1 MMKLTG
7 KFTPHNFKL
16 NKRFKLN
23 KSFKLKKAATAMLLA
38 ASALSALPATAETL
52 KISHVRPQGTV
63 IDQDVKRMGD
73 ALQAATDGDVKL
85 RVYAANALGDYTLV
99 QERISV
105 GAIDMAVQPA
115 STATDR
121 RMQLGLLPYLAT
133 NWAEAQAIYGDG
145 APVREAMAT
154 LFAQQDITLLAAYP
168 VYFGGISLN
177 RGAVEPGQPDVSKGI
192 KLRVPPI
199 KSFQLLADNVGY
211 IGSPLPFSE
220 AFTAVQT
227 GVVDGVIGSGAE
239 GYYASFRDV
248 TQSYIPLNTHFE
260 IWYLMINSERF
271 NDLSDSEKA
280 ALKTAAADFE
290 QRRWQHA
297 EQDQAANEEKL
308 AANGAEIIQ
317 VSPQQLAQTSAKVRR
332 TVWPEILNDI
342 GTEWSQPI
350 LDQALESTPN

>member
-1 MMKLTG
+1 MKLTG
-7 KFTPHNFKL
+7 KFTHNM
-16 NKRFKLN
+16 
-23 KSFKLKKAATAMLLA
+23 KLKKTAQALLLA
-38 ASALSALPATAETL
+38 AATLSVLPATAATL

-63 IDQDVKRMGD
+63 IDNDIKRMGEEINT
-73 ALQAATDGDVKL
+73 ATDGDVKL
-85 RVYAANALGDYTLV
+85 RIYAANALGDYTLV

-133 NWAEAQAIYGDG
+133 NWEEAQKIYGDG
-145 APVREAMAT
+145 APVREAMEE
-154 LFAQQDITLLAAYP
+154 LFTHQDITLLAAYP

-177 RGAVEPGQPDVSKGI
+177 RDAVEPGQPDVSKGI

-248 TQSYIPLNTHFE
+248 TKTYIPLNTHFE

-271 NDLSDSEKA
+271 HDLSDKEQA
-280 ALKTAAADFE
+280 ALKAAAANFE
-290 QRRWQHA
+290 QRRWQQA
-297 EQDQAANEEKL
+297 EQDQIANEKKL
-308 AANGAEIIQ
+308 ADNGAQIIQ
-317 VSPQQLAQTSAKVRR
+317 VTPQQLAQTSDKVRR

-342 GTEWSQPI
+342 GAEWSQAI
-350 LDQALESTPN
+350 VDKALN

>member
-1 MMKLTG
+1 MSVPK
-7 KFTPHNFKL
+7 KA
-16 NKRFKLN
+16 
-23 KSFKLKKAATAMLLA
+23 LKKYTLLASLIAAAATM
-38 ASALSALPATAETL
+38 LPAQATTL

-63 IDQDVKRMGD
+63 VDNDIKQLSNELK
-73 ALQAATDGDVKL
+73 AATEGDLKL

-105 GAIDMAVQPA
+105 GAIDMALQPA
-115 STATDR
+115 STSTDR
-121 RMQLGLLPYLAT
+121 KMQIGLLPFLAN
-133 NWAEAQAIYGDG
+133 NWEEAQNIYGSG
-145 APVREAMAT
+145 APVRQAMED
-154 LFAQQDITLLAAYP
+154 LFAKQDITLLAAYP

-177 RGAVEPGQPDVSKGI
+177 RSAVDAGNPDVSKGI

-248 TQSYIPLNTHFE
+248 TKTYIPLNTHFE

-271 NDLSDSEKA
+271 EDLDDQEKN
-280 ALKTAAADFE
+280 ALATAAAEFE
-290 QRRWQHA
+290 SRRWDAAQL
-297 EQDQAANEEKL
+297 DQKANEQKL
-308 AANGAEIIQ
+308 VDAGATIVEMT
-317 VSPQQLAQTSAKVRR
+317 PAQLKLTADKVRS
-332 TVWPEILNDI
+332 TVWPQIIDDI
-342 GTEWSQPI
+342 GSDWSQPI
-350 LDQALESTPN
+350 LEKALN

>member
-1 MMKLTG
+1 MIKTSMSVPK
-7 KFTPHNFKL
+7 KA
-16 NKRFKLN
+16 
-23 KSFKLKKAATAMLLA
+23 LKKYTLLASLIAAAATM
-38 ASALSALPATAETL
+38 LPAQATTL

-63 IDQDVKRMGD
+63 VDNDIKQLSNELK
-73 ALQAATDGDVKL
+73 AATEGDLKL

-105 GAIDMAVQPA
+105 GAIDMALQPA
-115 STATDR
+115 STSTDR
-121 RMQLGLLPYLAT
+121 KMQIGLLPFLAN
-133 NWAEAQAIYGDG
+133 NWEEAQNIYGSG
-145 APVREAMAT
+145 APVRQAMED
-154 LFAQQDITLLAAYP
+154 LFAKQDITLLAAYP

-177 RGAVEPGQPDVSKGI
+177 RSAVDAGNPDVSKGI

-248 TQSYIPLNTHFE
+248 TKTYIPLNTHFE

-271 NDLSDSEKA
+271 EDLDDQEKN
-280 ALKTAAADFE
+280 ALATAAAEFE
-290 QRRWQHA
+290 SRRWDAAQL
-297 EQDQAANEEKL
+297 DQKANEQKL
-308 AANGAEIIQ
+308 VDAGATIVEMT
-317 VSPQQLAQTSAKVRR
+317 PAQLKLTADKVRS
-332 TVWPEILNDI
+332 TVWPQIINDI
-342 GTEWSQPI
+342 GSDWSQPI
-350 LDQALESTPN
+350 LEKALN

>member
-1 MMKLTG
+1 MIKTSMSVPK
-7 KFTPHNFKL
+7 KA
-16 NKRFKLN
+16 
-23 KSFKLKKAATAMLLA
+23 LKKYTLLASLIAAAATM
-38 ASALSALPATAETL
+38 LPAQATTL

-63 IDQDVKRMGD
+63 VDNDIKQLSNELK
-73 ALQAATDGDVKL
+73 AATEGDLKL

-105 GAIDMAVQPA
+105 GAIDMALQPA
-115 STATDR
+115 STSTDR
-121 RMQLGLLPYLAT
+121 KMQIGLLPFLAN
-133 NWAEAQAIYGDG
+133 NWQEAQNIYGSG
-145 APVREAMAT
+145 APVRQAMED
-154 LFAQQDITLLAAYP
+154 LFAKQDITLLAAYP

-177 RGAVEPGQPDVSKGI
+177 RSAVDAGNPDVSKGI

-248 TQSYIPLNTHFE
+248 TKTYIPLNTHFE

-271 NDLSDSEKA
+271 EDLDDQEKN
-280 ALKTAAADFE
+280 ALATAAAEFE
-290 QRRWQHA
+290 SRRWDAAQL
-297 EQDQAANEEKL
+297 DQKANEQKL
-308 AANGAEIIQ
+308 VDAGATIVEMT
-317 VSPQQLAQTSAKVRR
+317 PAQLKLTADKVRS
-332 TVWPEILNDI
+332 TVWPQIIDDI
-342 GTEWSQPI
+342 GSDWSQPI
-350 LDQALESTPN
+350 LEKALN

>member
-1 MMKLTG
+1 MIKTSMSVPK
-7 KFTPHNFKL
+7 KA
-16 NKRFKLN
+16 
-23 KSFKLKKAATAMLLA
+23 LKKYTLLASLIAAAATM
-38 ASALSALPATAETL
+38 LPAQATTL

-63 IDQDVKRMGD
+63 VDNDIKQLSNELK
-73 ALQAATDGDVKL
+73 AATEGDLKL

-105 GAIDMAVQPA
+105 GAIDMALQPA
-115 STATDR
+115 STSTDR
-121 RMQLGLLPYLAT
+121 KMQIGLLPFLAN
-133 NWAEAQAIYGDG
+133 NWEEAQNIYGSG
-145 APVREAMAT
+145 APVRQAMED
-154 LFAQQDITLLAAYP
+154 LFAKQDITLLAAYP

-177 RGAVEPGQPDVSKGI
+177 RSAVDAGNPDVSKGI

-248 TQSYIPLNTHFE
+248 TKTYIPLNTHFE

-271 NDLSDSEKA
+271 EDLDDQEKN
-280 ALKTAAADFE
+280 ALATAAAEFE
-290 QRRWQHA
+290 SRRWDAAQL
-297 EQDQAANEEKL
+297 DQKANEQKL
-308 AANGAEIIQ
+308 VDAGATIVEMT
-317 VSPQQLAQTSAKVRR
+317 PAQLKLTADKVRS
-332 TVWPEILNDI
+332 TVWPQIIDDI
-342 GTEWSQPI
+342 GSDWSQPI
-350 LDQALESTPN
+350 LEKALN

>member
-1 MMKLTG
+1 MKLTSM
-7 KFTPHNFKL
+7 FTPSTKI
-16 NKRFKLN
+16 
-23 KSFKLKKAATAMLLA
+23 KKCAQVVTLAMAALSVLP
-38 ASALSALPATAETL
+38 ASAATL

-63 IDQDVKRMGD
+63 VDTDIKQLGEEIKT
-73 ALQAATDGDVKL
+73 ATDGDVKL

-121 RMQLGLLPYLAT
+121 KMQLGLLPYLA
-133 NWAEAQAIYGDG
+133 NDWQQAQQIYGDG
-145 APVREAMAT
+145 APVREAMEQ
-154 LFAQQDITLLAAYP
+154 LFAKQDITLLAAYP

-177 RGAVEPGQPDVSKGI
+177 RDAKAPGQPDINKGI

-248 TQSYIPLNTHFE
+248 TKTYIPLNTHFE
-260 IWYLMINSERF
+260 IWYLMINSERLD
-271 NDLSDSEKA
+271 DLSDSEQQ
-280 ALKTAAADFE
+280 ALKTAAANFE
-290 QRRWQHA
+290 NRRWENAQK
-297 EQDQAANEEKL
+297 DQAANEQRL
-308 AANGAEIIQ
+308 ADNGAEIIK
-317 VSPQQLAQTSAKVRR
+317 VSPQQLAQTAEKVRS
-332 TVWPEILNDI
+332 TVWPEILEDI
-342 GTEWSQPI
+342 GAEWGQEI
-350 LDQALESTPN
+350 LDKALN

>member
-1 MMKLTG
+1 MSVPK
-7 KFTPHNFKL
+7 KA
-16 NKRFKLN
+16 
-23 KSFKLKKAATAMLLA
+23 LKKYTLLASLIAAAATM
-38 ASALSALPATAETL
+38 LPAQATTL

-63 IDQDVKRMGD
+63 VDNDIKQLSNELK
-73 ALQAATDGDVKL
+73 AATEGDLKL

-105 GAIDMAVQPA
+105 GAIDMALQPA
-115 STATDR
+115 STSTDR
-121 RMQLGLLPYLAT
+121 KMQIGLLPFLAN
-133 NWAEAQAIYGDG
+133 NWEEAQNIYGSG
-145 APVREAMAT
+145 APVRQAMED
-154 LFAQQDITLLAAYP
+154 LFAKQDITLLAAYP

-177 RGAVEPGQPDVSKGI
+177 RSAVDAGNPDVSKGI

-248 TQSYIPLNTHFE
+248 TKTYIPLNTHFE

-271 NDLSDSEKA
+271 EDLDDQEKN
-280 ALKTAAADFE
+280 ALATAAAEFE
-290 QRRWQHA
+290 SRRWDAAQL
-297 EQDQAANEEKL
+297 DQKANEQKL
-308 AANGAEIIQ
+308 VDAGATIVEMT
-317 VSPQQLAQTSAKVRR
+317 PAQLKLTADKVRS
-332 TVWPEILNDI
+332 TVWPQIINDI
-342 GTEWSQPI
+342 GSDWSQPI
-350 LDQALESTPN
+350 LEKALN

>member
-1 MMKLTG
+1 MIKTSMSVPK
-7 KFTPHNFKL
+7 KA
-16 NKRFKLN
+16 
-23 KSFKLKKAATAMLLA
+23 LKKYTLLASLIAAAATM
-38 ASALSALPATAETL
+38 LPAQATTL

-63 IDQDVKRMGD
+63 VDNDIKQLSNELK
-73 ALQAATDGDVKL
+73 AATEGDLKL

-105 GAIDMAVQPA
+105 GAIDMALQPA
-115 STATDR
+115 STSTDR
-121 RMQLGLLPYLAT
+121 KMQIGLLPFLAN
-133 NWAEAQAIYGDG
+133 NWEEAQNIYGSG
-145 APVREAMAT
+145 APVRQAMED
-154 LFAQQDITLLAAYP
+154 LFAKQDITLLAAYP

-177 RGAVEPGQPDVSKGI
+177 RSVVDAGNPDVSKGI

-248 TQSYIPLNTHFE
+248 TKTYIPLNTHFE

-271 NDLSDSEKA
+271 EDLDDQEKN
-280 ALKTAAADFE
+280 ALATAAAEFE
-290 QRRWQHA
+290 SRRWDAAQL
-297 EQDQAANEEKL
+297 DQKANEQKL
-308 AANGAEIIQ
+308 VDAGATIVEMT
-317 VSPQQLAQTSAKVRR
+317 PAQLKLTADKVRS
-332 TVWPEILNDI
+332 TVWPQIIDDI
-342 GTEWSQPI
+342 GSDWSQPI
-350 LDQALESTPN
+350 LEKALN

>member
-1 MMKLTG
+1 MKLTSM
-7 KFTPHNFKL
+7 FTPSQKMKQCAQAVTL
-16 NKRFKLN
+16 AV
-23 KSFKLKKAATAMLLA
+23 AAF
-38 ASALSALPATAETL
+38 SALPALATTL

-63 IDQDVKRMGD
+63 IDNDIKQLGEEI
-73 ALQAATDGDVKL
+73 QTATDGDVKL
-85 RVYAANALGDYTLV
+85 RIYAANALGDYTLV

-121 RMQLGLLPYLAT
+121 RMQLGLLPYLAN
-133 NWAEAQAIYGDG
+133 NWEEAQNIYGDG
-145 APVREAMAT
+145 APVREAMEQ
-154 LFAQQDITLLAAYP
+154 LFAKQDISLLAAYP

-177 RGAVEPGQPDVSKGI
+177 REAKSPGQPDVSKGI

-248 TQSYIPLNTHFE
+248 TKTYIPLNTHFE
-260 IWYLMINSERF
+260 IWYLMINTERLE
-271 NDLSDSEKA
+271 DLSDSEQQ
-280 ALKTAAADFE
+280 ALKTAAANFE
-290 QRRWQHA
+290 NRRWLNA
-297 EQDQAANEEKL
+297 KQDQAANEQKL
-308 AANGAEIIQ
+308 ADNGAKIIK
-317 VSPQQLAQTSAKVRR
+317 VSPQQLAKTAEKVRN
-332 TVWPEILNDI
+332 TVWPEILEDI
-342 GTEWSQPI
+342 GASWGKEI
-350 LDQALESTPN
+350 LDKALN